1 MMTSCCI
8 LHVIYL
14 PVLIYY
20 RHMTQLATSKHITYQ
35 IKLYRYP
42 SPIIIGMGNIP
53 QQKHIACVKQMIVEE
68 TKRAIEQ
75 YLNV

>member
-1 MMTSCCI
+1 
-8 LHVIYL
+8 
-14 PVLIYY
+14 
-20 RHMTQLATSKHITYQ
+20 MTQLATSKHITYQ

-42 SPIIIGMGNIP
+42 SHIIIGMGNIP